1 MPPAAARLRQ
11 TCPRPSSPPGWDLG
25 GGKSGAKT
33 TKVFFLKWVICIGA
47 VIIFVV
53 FKISLV
59 FTVLEYFHYAIFAL
73 SEHVKIVIETIHPV
87 SYHLKYLYYNLATL
101 SLFMVALSKSGI
113 PLLSSPLLSQSQS
126 ESHSSYLLF
135 SLSISFAVASNS
147 RGRSLSPR
155 NNVRE
160 SADST
165 KFCSCSN
172 VIFSLK

>member
-1 MPPAAARLRQ
+1 LRQ

-33 TKVFFLKWVICIGA
+33 MKVFFLKWVICIGA
-47 VIIFVV
+47 VIIFEV
-53 FKISLV
+53 FKISLM
-59 FTVLEYFHYAIFAL
+59 FTVIEYFHYAIFAL
-73 SEHVKIVIETIHPV
+73 SEHVKIVFKIIHPV
-87 SYHLKYLYYNLATL
+87 SYYLKYLHYNLTTL
-101 SLFMVALSKSGI
+101 YLFTVALSKSG
-113 PLLSSPLLSQSQS
+113 
-126 ESHSSYLLF
+126 SHSSHLLFSLSIPIGVPLLF

-147 RGRSLSPR
+147 CGRSLSPT

-165 KFCSCSN
+165 KFYSCSN